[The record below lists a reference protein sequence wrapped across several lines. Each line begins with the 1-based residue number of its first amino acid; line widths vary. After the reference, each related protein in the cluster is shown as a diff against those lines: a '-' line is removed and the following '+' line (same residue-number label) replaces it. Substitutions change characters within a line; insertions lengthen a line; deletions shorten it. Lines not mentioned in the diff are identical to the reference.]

1 MHMDVTNDSTSF
13 VQPRRI
19 EVLNGPER
27 RRSWPDEVKIA
38 IVAEA
43 LTPGAVVSEVARRHD
58 LNPSQLFGWIRQF
71 RAEVEAM
78 STNGTR
84 LDAPMFV
91 PAVVKAAKQPSE
103 MDFESPGPASIEIRV
118 GAATVRIEGPAD
130 AKTVATVVKALKVFA

>member
-1 MHMDVTNDSTSF
+1 MRMDVTNDSASF

-43 LTPGAVVSEVARRHD
+43 LAPGVVVSDVARRYD

-71 RAEVEAM
+71 RGEVEAL
-78 STNGTR
+78 SADGAR
-84 LDAPMFV
+84 ADAALFV
-91 PAVVKAAKQPSE
+91 PALLETAKQPPE
-103 MDFESPGPASIEIRV
+103 PDCDAPDPASIEIRV
-118 GAATVRIEGPAD
+118 GAATVRIAGPAD
-130 AKTVATVVKALKVFA
+130 AKTVSTVVKALKVFA